1 MKSKQ
6 LQLNNQVG
14 LYMRLSQEDEREGES
29 VSIENQKM
37 ILEKYVQ
44 ERGWEI
50 VDEYIDDG
58 WSGTNFDRPDV
69 QRLLEDAKIGRINTI
84 IVKDL
89 SRFGR
94 NYIQVGEF
102 VDYIFPAF
110 GIRFIALNDNVDTGD
125 RNSTGMDMM
134 PIVNVF
140 NEWHSA
146 STSKKIRAV
155 FVAKAKAGQFKATY
169 IPYGYLKGTEE
180 VPLIVDEETAPI
192 VRRIFEMRASGMGKQ
207 RIATEL
213 TRCGIPTPSER
224 RKRRFGVVPVNRN
237 RHGWSPQS
245 VKEMLCNPVY
255 IGNLAQQRTTTVS
268 YKNKKIIR
276 RPESEWI
283 VIEHTHEPI
292 INAELW
298 AKCREIDASVSHG
311 KSNKQGEV
319 KPLSGLVYC
328 PECGAKHRLMWYP
341 VKRKGAYTGEKTST
355 FNCSEFLSFGKR
367 NCHSKAIKE
376 AILNEIVLRD
386 IRSKAELVITDEQ
399 AARNDF
405 LKRKAHYLS
414 QQTNAD
420 GRTRRAKEKR
430 MGELSELISSIYED
444 KVMRRIPEEV
454 CVELLRKYQSEK
466 STLQQELEEM
476 DTHEQKVQQA
486 TADVDE
492 FIRRLKKYVDMTEL
506 DRTAA
511 MELIEY
517 ITVGQVPQDKSE
529 PREIHI
535 YYKLIDKTP
544 PPERKYVDNSTSDDV

>member
-6 LQLNNQVG
+6 EQLNNQVG

-37 ILEKYVQ
+37 ILEKYAQ

-169 IPYGYLKGTEE
+169 IPYGYLKGSDGI
-180 VPLIVDEETAPI
+180 PLIVDEETAPV
-192 VRRIFEMRASGMGKQ
+192 VRRIFEMRAAGMGKKH
-207 RIATEL
+207 IATAL
-213 TRCGIPTPSER
+213 TKSGIPTPSER
-224 RKRRFGVVPVNRN
+224 REKRFGVPPVNPN
-237 RHGWSPQS
+237 RHGWSAEY
-245 VKEMLCNPVY
+245 VKEMLSNPVY

-268 YKNKKIIR
+268 YKNKKVVK
-276 RPESEWI
+276 RPEKDWI
-283 VIEHTHEPI
+283 VVENTHEAI
-292 INAELW
+292 VSRELW
-298 AKCREIDASVSHG
+298 DRCREIDASVSHG
-311 KSNKQGEV
+311 KKTKQGEV

-328 PECGAKHRLMWYP
+328 PECGAKNRIMWYSII
-341 VKRKGAYTGEKTST
+341 RKGVNTGERAAI
-355 FNCSEFLSFGKR
+355 FNCSEFLSRGKE

-376 AILNEIVLRD
+376 SILNEIVLQD
-386 IRSKAELVITDEQ
+386 IRSKAELVIKDERSAREAFMRRKTQYLTQQ
-399 AARNDF
+399 A
-405 LKRKAHYLS
+405 
-414 QQTNAD
+414 NAD
-420 GRTRRAKEKR
+420 GKTRKAKER
-430 MGELSELISSIYED
+430 RIEELSELISSIYED
-444 KVMRRIPEEV
+444 RVMKRIPEEV
-454 CVELLRKYQSEK
+454 CIELLQKYQREK
-466 STLQQELEEM
+466 SSLQKQIEEM
-476 DTHEQKVQQA
+476 DDIENRAKQA

-517 ITVGQVPQDKSE
+517 ITVGCVPKDKKT

-535 YYKLIDKTP
+535 YYKLIDKP
-544 PPERKYVDNSTSDDV
+544 KAKNG

>member
-6 LQLNNQVG
+6 EQLNNQVG

-37 ILEKYVQ
+37 ILEKYAQ

-169 IPYGYLKGTEE
+169 IPYGYLKGSNGI
-180 VPLIVDEETAPI
+180 PLIVDEETAPV
-192 VRRIFEMRASGMGKQ
+192 VRRIFEMRAAGMGKKH
-207 RIATEL
+207 IATVL
-213 TRCGIPTPSER
+213 TKSGIPTPSER
-224 RKRRFGVVPVNRN
+224 RKKRFGVPPVNPN
-237 RHGWSPQS
+237 RHGWSAEY
-245 VKEMLCNPVY
+245 VKEMLSNPVY

-268 YKNKKIIR
+268 YKNKKIVK
-276 RPESEWI
+276 RPEKDWI
-283 VIEHTHEPI
+283 VVENTHEAI
-292 INAELW
+292 ISRELW
-298 AKCREIDASVSHG
+298 DRCREIDASVSHG
-311 KSNKQGEV
+311 KKTKQGEV

-328 PECGAKHRLMWYP
+328 PECGAKHRIMWYSII
-341 VKRKGAYTGEKTST
+341 RKGVNTGERAAT
-355 FNCSEFLSFGKR
+355 FNCSEFLSRGKE

-376 AILNEIVLRD
+376 SILNEIVLQD
-386 IRSKAELVITDEQ
+386 IRSKAELVIRDER
-399 AARNDF
+399 AAREAF
-405 LKRKAHYLS
+405 MRRKTQYLT
-414 QQTNAD
+414 QQANAD
-420 GRTRRAKEKR
+420 GKTRKAKER
-430 MGELSELISSIYED
+430 RIEELSELISSIYED
-444 KVMRRIPEEV
+444 RVMKRIPDEV
-454 CVELLRKYQSEK
+454 CIELLQKYQREK
-466 STLQQELEEM
+466 SSLQEQLEEM
-476 DTHEQKVQQA
+476 DDIENRAKQA

-517 ITVGQVPQDKSE
+517 ITVGCVPKDKTT

-535 YYKLIDKTP
+535 YYKLIDKP
-544 PPERKYVDNSTSDDV
+544 KAKNR

>member
-6 LQLNNQVG
+6 IQLNNQVG

-37 ILEKYVQ
+37 ILEKYAQ

-84 IVKDL
+84 VVKDL

-169 IPYGYLKGTEE
+169 IPYGYLKGSDG
-180 VPLIVDEETAPI
+180 VPLIVDEETAPV
-192 VRRIFEMRASGMGKQ
+192 VRQIFEMRAAGMGKKH
-207 RIATEL
+207 IATVL
-213 TRCGIPTPSER
+213 TKSGIPTPSER
-224 RKRRFGVVPVNRN
+224 RKKRFGVPPVNPN
-237 RHGWSPQS
+237 RHGWSAEY
-245 VKEMLCNPVY
+245 VKEMLSNPVY

-268 YKNKKIIR
+268 YKNKKIVK
-276 RPESEWI
+276 RPEKDWI
-283 VIEHTHEPI
+283 VVENTHEPI
-292 INAELW
+292 ISRELW
-298 AKCREIDASVSHG
+298 DRCREIDTSVSHG
-311 KSNKQGEV
+311 KKTKQGEV

-328 PECGAKHRLMWYP
+328 PECGAKHRIMWYSII
-341 VKRKGAYTGEKTST
+341 RKGVNTGERAAT
-355 FNCSEFLSFGKR
+355 FNCSEFLSRGKE

-376 AILNEIVLRD
+376 SILNEIVLQD
-386 IRSKAELVITDEQ
+386 IRSKAELVIRDEQ
-399 AARNDF
+399 AARNTF
-405 LKRKAHYLS
+405 MRRKTQYLT
-414 QQTNAD
+414 QQANAD
-420 GRTRRAKEKR
+420 GKTHKAKER
-430 MGELSELISSIYED
+430 RIEELSELISSIYED
-444 KVMRRIPEEV
+444 RVMKRIPEEV
-454 CVELLRKYQSEK
+454 CIELLQKYQREK
-466 STLQQELEEM
+466 SSLQKQLEEM
-476 DTHEQKVQQA
+476 DDLEQRTKQA

-517 ITVGQVPQDKSE
+517 ITVGCVPKDKAT

-535 YYKLIDKTP
+535 YYKLIDKPKT
-544 PPERKYVDNSTSDDV
+544 KNG

>member
-6 LQLNNQVG
+6 EQLNNQVG

-37 ILEKYVQ
+37 ILEKYAQ

-84 IVKDL
+84 VVKDL

-169 IPYGYLKGTEE
+169 IPYGYLKGSDG
-180 VPLIVDEETAPI
+180 VPLIVDEETAPV
-192 VRRIFEMRASGMGKQ
+192 VRQIFEMRAAGMGKKH
-207 RIATEL
+207 IATVL
-213 TRCGIPTPSER
+213 TKSGIPTPSER
-224 RKRRFGVVPVNRN
+224 RKKRFGVPPVNPN
-237 RHGWSPQS
+237 RHGWSAEY
-245 VKEMLCNPVY
+245 VKEMLSNPVY

-268 YKNKKIIR
+268 YKNKKIVK
-276 RPESEWI
+276 RPEKDWI
-283 VIEHTHEPI
+283 VVENTHEPI
-292 INAELW
+292 ISRELW
-298 AKCREIDASVSHG
+298 DRCREIDTSVSHG
-311 KSNKQGEV
+311 KKTKQGEV

-328 PECGAKHRLMWYP
+328 PECGAKHRIMWYSII
-341 VKRKGAYTGEKTST
+341 RKGVNTGERAAT
-355 FNCSEFLSFGKR
+355 FNCSEFLSRGKE

-376 AILNEIVLRD
+376 SILNEIVLQD
-386 IRSKAELVITDEQ
+386 IRSKAELVIRDEQ
-399 AARNDF
+399 AARNTF
-405 LKRKAHYLS
+405 MRRKTQYLT
-414 QQTNAD
+414 QQANAD
-420 GRTRRAKEKR
+420 GKTHKAKER
-430 MGELSELISSIYED
+430 RIEELSELISSIYED
-444 KVMRRIPEEV
+444 RVMKRIPEEV
-454 CVELLRKYQSEK
+454 CIELLQKYQREK
-466 STLQQELEEM
+466 SSLQKQLEEM
-476 DTHEQKVQQA
+476 DDLEQRAKQA

-517 ITVGQVPQDKSE
+517 ITVGCVPKDKAT

-535 YYKLIDKTP
+535 YYKLIDKPKT
-544 PPERKYVDNSTSDDV
+544 KNG

>member
-6 LQLNNQVG
+6 IQLNNQVG

-37 ILEKYVQ
+37 ILEKYAQ

-169 IPYGYLKGTEE
+169 IPYGYLKGSNG
-180 VPLIVDEETAPI
+180 VPLIVDEETAPV
-192 VRRIFEMRASGMGKQ
+192 VRRIFEMRAAGMGKKH
-207 RIATEL
+207 IATVL
-213 TRCGIPTPSER
+213 TKSGIPTPSER
-224 RKRRFGVVPVNRN
+224 RKKRFGVPPVNPN
-237 RHGWSPQS
+237 RHGWSAEY
-245 VKEMLCNPVY
+245 VKEMLSNPVY

-268 YKNKKIIR
+268 YKNKKIVK
-276 RPESEWI
+276 RPEKDWI
-283 VIEHTHEPI
+283 VVENTHEAI
-292 INAELW
+292 ISRELW
-298 AKCREIDASVSHG
+298 DRCREIDASVSHG
-311 KSNKQGEV
+311 KKTKQGEV

-328 PECGAKHRLMWYP
+328 PECGAKHRIMWYSII
-341 VKRKGAYTGEKTST
+341 RKGVNTGERAAT
-355 FNCSEFLSFGKR
+355 FNCSEFLSRGKE

-376 AILNEIVLRD
+376 SILNEIVLQD
-386 IRSKAELVITDEQ
+386 IRSKAELVIRDER
-399 AARNDF
+399 AAREAF
-405 LKRKAHYLS
+405 MRRKTQYLT
-414 QQTNAD
+414 QQANAD
-420 GRTRRAKEKR
+420 GKTRKAKER
-430 MGELSELISSIYED
+430 RIEELSELISSIYED
-444 KVMRRIPEEV
+444 RVMKRIPDEV
-454 CVELLRKYQSEK
+454 CIELLQKYQREK
-466 STLQQELEEM
+466 SSLQEQLEEM
-476 DTHEQKVQQA
+476 DDIENRAKQA

-517 ITVGQVPQDKSE
+517 ITVGCVPKDKAT

-535 YYKLIDKTP
+535 YYKLIDKPKT
-544 PPERKYVDNSTSDDV
+544 KNG

>member
-6 LQLNNQVG
+6 IQLNNQVG

-37 ILEKYVQ
+37 ILEKYAQ

-84 IVKDL
+84 VVKDL

-169 IPYGYLKGTEE
+169 IPYGYLKGSDG
-180 VPLIVDEETAPI
+180 VPLIVDEETAPV
-192 VRRIFEMRASGMGKQ
+192 VRQIFEMRAAGMGKKH
-207 RIATEL
+207 IATVL
-213 TRCGIPTPSER
+213 TKSGIPTPSER
-224 RKRRFGVVPVNRN
+224 RKKRFGVPPVNPN
-237 RHGWSPQS
+237 RHGWSAEY
-245 VKEMLCNPVY
+245 VKEMLSNPVY

-268 YKNKKIIR
+268 YKNKKIVK
-276 RPESEWI
+276 RPEKDWI
-283 VIEHTHEPI
+283 VVENTHEPI
-292 INAELW
+292 ISRELW
-298 AKCREIDASVSHG
+298 DRCREIDTSVSHG
-311 KSNKQGEV
+311 KKTKQGEV

-328 PECGAKHRLMWYP
+328 PECGAKHRIMWYSII
-341 VKRKGAYTGEKTST
+341 RKGVNTGERAAI
-355 FNCSEFLSFGKR
+355 FNCSEFLSRGKE

-376 AILNEIVLRD
+376 SILNEIVLQD
-386 IRSKAELVITDEQ
+386 IRSKAELVIRDER
-399 AARNDF
+399 AAREAF
-405 LKRKAHYLS
+405 MRRKTQYLT
-414 QQTNAD
+414 QQANAD
-420 GRTRRAKEKR
+420 GKTRKAKER
-430 MGELSELISSIYED
+430 RIEELSELISSIYED
-444 KVMRRIPEEV
+444 RVMKRIPDEV
-454 CVELLRKYQSEK
+454 CIELLQKYQREK
-466 STLQQELEEM
+466 SSLQKQLEEM
-476 DTHEQKVQQA
+476 DDIENRAKQA
-486 TADVDE
+486 MADVDE

-517 ITVGQVPQDKSE
+517 ITVGCVPKDKST

-535 YYKLIDKTP
+535 YYKLIDKP
-544 PPERKYVDNSTSDDV
+544 KARNG